1 MAGQAVYFLGSKQK
15 DQPAVRS
22 ILEAWPPNMPCIAR
36 QPSLAAKT
44 KAASFGEAAEVE
56 LPSSQTI
63 GRPGQWTL
71 LCLMEATSA
80 RPLYHYDCNVLLL
93 ARDPPR
99 PRALDGPHS
108 YYKFGSRTG
117 LFRETFVEHWPF
129 EAPAE
134 ATSSLDPPSTR
145 NPTISSFGADG
156 VLAWITSAGELLQVA
171 TCIGNR
177 LKGVDFRNSLQRG
190 LSYGERNE
198 MLEIA
203 AGAPQASGFAIG
215 LSLGSPLE
223 PFEKCWLHNLW
234 PRFSYRHRGLEIR
247 LQYWVDS
254 RSVIQEYQIRNT
266 GQEVVAL
273 PYIVSSDVCF
283 REHDAETAS
292 AYQIAPGKSPARL
305 LLFQNAQVVIRN
317 EDHQCEMS
325 MALFLNG
332 QRHPLWAPSRLNENV
347 KESKIVAGSLYTSE
361 GLSQID
367 ERLRRRIRTGQLVDE
382 EADAEFR
389 RSYRRCHDLGLG
401 LQQLHDET
409 NFSSHTSTL
418 EVPPGSSQELRL
430 VFHIA
435 PFSQSGKDQAELHSA
450 PHAETTSNDGD
461 HQHNDKPMPDA
472 ILDRVRTK
480 QRSIIEKSMRIDL
493 NGLGP
498 EGRRQISTLIHEHL
512 EVGAACATLNLIGE
526 ARYHFLTACLIAEQI
541 YKQDSYFLSYV
552 RFKYGRFLFKYG
564 WCSTAL
570 QVVEPLF
577 HTLSTHKSKSA
588 RLGLLRA
595 KVQLRLASMYL
606 ETNDLSKA
614 VAMYARSMPNSG
626 VEGEVLDQ
634 ASAPYVER
642 IAWAQVKGEEYE
654 AAFENY
660 MLLFKSSTNDRQIIL
675 SNLGFIQRKL
685 GHLERAQSF
694 FKEALDVS
702 DALLDSN
709 EQLYARS
716 GLYACLRLLGVNPE
730 EHVDIAKSLV
740 QNVDFILPAYSAS
753 SLGIPIKYKPLLFAC
768 IRHLEALLTSWSISV
783 TDNEG
788 ISGIVFVDADPLYC
802 AHAGRLSYFQF
813 KFLVQCQEYIKQQQP
828 KNASQLEISRRI
840 ETICR
845 GHLVWV
851 FEMAKFTHT
860 WAMYSPVGGEPTS
873 PATSADGPSETFM
886 LQGAFNFAKLWLY
899 LRTWSHEW
907 EFALKQLHSKLDAWL
922 LYLRNS
928 QHMGNL
934 WVERHKSVDL
944 QPYDT
949 IASDSVRISK
959 MIPEYRLSDFAMLWL
974 VMKALKRLIDLIGI
988 KGEMSGRLEEDPVR
1002 YQFNQ
1007 VRRTLEDYQDT
1018 LGHDVIR
1025 SNILK
1030 TFIPKSD
1037 LSSEY
1042 RPGRK
1047 AVKDPKG
1054 NTLNTTLP
1062 LAQAGASK
1070 GAPPLDDP
1078 VTETANTLPDAQV
1091 GEPHRQALI
1100 LIRAVD
1106 ELVFTVQP
1114 GDLAVL
1120 EATSAA
1126 FFTGLDA
1133 QIWTAWQETVSPPHE
1148 QYVRGLQDPRQIALT
1163 LLAAKC
1169 GYISVG
1175 SSEEAIE
1182 QVCCD
1187 RLAIALDDA
1196 GQITDSIAENDP
1208 VNWSVANYEPMSVLL
1223 GGLFEECR
1231 LLLLP
1236 HANEEHHGPLQD
1248 TQVPQASQLSESSP
1262 NKQGSMAIPHQ
1273 VCTIPK
1279 LARKDVID
1287 TEFQPDWMYHYPT
1300 YIHKL
1305 PLQIDT
1311 AAELKKFESWD
1322 SLENAVVKWKAANGF
1337 STTNDY
1343 PRVFPP
1349 HVADSG
1355 SKERQAFNDGSMK
1368 RHMDIDWYPNAAG
1381 LYNRLFQPRTF
1392 DQAKKRL
1399 IEFTGHDFD
1408 TALICW
1414 LTSTED
1420 EKPNYQWFYH
1430 RHVSSTSL
1438 FGERVDWKGDIWETE
1453 IHLGFYQLLSKEDN
1467 KTYPPPHLRF
1477 PSQLRVREL
1486 PRLSHAS
1493 AGGEITPV
1501 TISLRFIGDLR
1512 DRSWTCVF
1520 VSSAARDY
1528 GFTGLVNEFTNGN
1541 RNDVVDREF
1550 YSEKMGQRRLLELAY
1565 VERMLNEMV
1574 QSSREVLEG
1583 FQRELD
1589 VPETRDPQSESYES
1603 IHNYSRLYSKA
1614 GEILRDVLKL
1624 LNLAVRAVEDWEKR
1638 ENNRDIRSRWSKKD
1652 QARYGRKLVDLT
1664 GKCRIGLQKVRL
1676 QRDLLEEQQKLAE
1689 QRHNNLINY
1698 MSLQA
1703 ARTSSQSAEDVR
1715 LFTYVNII
1723 FLPLSFSSSLFS
1735 MGGAPQGSTISVMVP
1750 TTVVALTITI
1760 LVLANMKVLERNL
1773 SFWTYKA
1780 NTTARRRMKAREHS
1794 WGFPWNKIS
1803 QELEEA
1809 AELQLAKP
1817 ENVKRLPAQSRW
1829 WYSLFWISYAIE
1841 APRLYMLQGFRMWET
1856 RNSQRMGHRSAIT
1869 VRIFFSVLLIPLCT
1883 FIFVAQL
1890 LMVTV
1895 ADSFDLAIQAV
1906 RWLKTSVMGNLS
1918 IDNLDKEGQARER
1931 LSEEE
1936 YPHSIHEKQKLSEET
1951 DSAKSTSV
1959 PLSQRLQVPPRPL
1972 RKLAHKLKPSSD
1984 GLGSLEPR
1992 PSGFDQKEEALNLG
2006 EKSSSD
2012 EDGWGITLDKK
2023 SEDHAIP
2030 LPPRAQSFTVHRRL
2044 SNASYKEEP
2053 SWWARLK
2060 LRRRSESRCAFADK
2074 RTIPKHNHFGLTL
2087 SRIHAGQILDKM
2099 STLSLFLSGLLFSW
2113 AQIISGRPTTTS
2125 KADLFQNLFN
2135 ILDLTNASLSVT
2147 TIPSDFHI
2155 ERAFHAEIPFLPEAC
2170 LFNIIAGLRDTV
2182 LGDFDTNMPASAF
2195 RSTRFV
2201 SPIIKLHS
2209 PATTEIPRK
2218 YVVWGLFLTSYYLHR
2233 FNAYQL
2239 SFFSLWFNEHEVGGI
2254 GVGGRGLPSGVA
2266 TTPSPAANTLEIGY
2280 AYFGPHTL
2288 GKGAVFMTVISALM
2302 EAAPPSAETRI
2313 TQTWINFLHGE
2324 NCIFVVVPSSNAKA
2338 AFTYFHLVELLG
2350 SAADFYEQ
2358 NDRFGQ
2364 LEMNVSVDG
2373 VRIAQAAFSW
2383 REVVGEVGLGLNE
2396 TVAEGIDIS

>member
-1 MAGQAVYFLGSKQK
+1 MAPIPIAN
-15 DQPAVRS
+15 
-22 ILEAWPPNMPCIAR
+22 LEAE
-36 QPSLAAKT
+36 LACFE
-44 KAASFGEAAEVE
+44 S
-56 LPSSQTI
+56 P
-63 GRPGQWTL
+63 L
-71 LCLMEATSA
+71 LSA
-80 RPLYHYDCNVLLL
+80 VPRFDHG
-93 ARDPPR
+93 DPPR
-99 PRALDGPHS
+99 PFD
-108 YYKFGSRTG
+108 
-117 LFRETFVEHWPF
+117 
-129 EAPAE
+129 APAE
-134 ATSSLDPPSTR
+134 AASSLEPSSTR
-145 NPTISSFGADG
+145 NPSIFSFGADG

-171 TCIGNR
+171 TCIGDR
-177 LKGVDFRNSLQRG
+177 LKGVDFKKSIQRG
-190 LSYGERNE
+190 LYYGERSE
-198 MLEIA
+198 MLERA
-203 AGAPQASGFAIG
+203 AGAPQGSGFAIG
-215 LSLGSPLE
+215 LSLGSQLD
-223 PFEKCWLHNLW
+223 PFERCWLHNLW
-234 PRFSYRHRGLEIR
+234 PRFSYLYRGLEIR

-254 RSVIQEYQIRNT
+254 RTVIQEYQIRNPA
-266 GQEVVAL
+266 QEVVTL

-283 REHDAETAS
+283 REHNAETAS
-292 AYQIAPGKSPARL
+292 ADQIAPGRSSARL

-317 EDHQCEMS
+317 EDHQCQMT
-325 MALFLNG
+325 MGLFLNG
-332 QRHPLWAPSRLNENV
+332 QRHPLWAPSRLHEDV
-347 KESKIVAGSLYTSE
+347 KESKIVAGSLHTSD

-389 RSYRRCHDLGLG
+389 RSYRRCHDLGQG

-435 PFSQSGKDQAELHSA
+435 PFSRSGKDQSELRSV
-450 PHAETTSNDGD
+450 PQAETKSDDGD
-461 HQHNDKPMPDA
+461 QQHNGKPTSESM
-472 ILDRVRTK
+472 LDRIRTN
-480 QRSIIEKSMRIDL
+480 QRSIVDKSIRIDL
-493 NGLGP
+493 HSLGP
-498 EGRRQISTLIHEHL
+498 EGKRQVSTLVNEHL

-526 ARYHFLTACLIAEQI
+526 ARYHFFTASLIAEQI
-541 YKQDSYFLSYV
+541 YKQDSYFLSLV
-552 RFKYGRFLFKYG
+552 RFKYGRFLFRYG

-570 QVVEPLF
+570 QVLEPLF
-577 HTLSTHKSKSA
+577 HTLSIHKSKSA
-588 RLGLLRA
+588 RFELLRA
-595 KVQLRLASMYL
+595 KVQLRLASMYVQ
-606 ETNDLSKA
+606 TDDHSKA
-614 VAMYARSMPNSG
+614 VVMYARSMPNSG

-642 IAWAQVKGEEYE
+642 IAWAQVKQEEYE

-660 MLLFKSSTNDRQIIL
+660 MLLFKSSTSDRQVVL

-702 DALLDSN
+702 DAPLDSSG
-709 EQLYARS
+709 QLHARS
-716 GLYACLRLLGVNPE
+716 GLYACLRQLGVNPE
-730 EHVDIAKSLV
+730 EHEGIAKSLV
-740 QNVDFILPAYSAS
+740 QNVDDILLAPSAS
-753 SLGIPIKYKPLLFAC
+753 SLGIPIKSKPLL
-768 IRHLEALLTSWSISV
+768 
-783 TDNEG
+783 
-788 ISGIVFVDADPLYC
+788 
-802 AHAGRLSYFQF
+802 FQF
-813 KFLVQCQEYIKQQQP
+813 KFLVQCQEFIKQQHP
-828 KNASQLEISRRI
+828 ENPSRLGISGRI
-840 ETICR
+840 ERICR

-860 WAMYSPVGGEPTS
+860 WASFSPVGGETTS
-873 PATSADGPSETFM
+873 PATRADGPVETSM

-907 EFALKQLHSKLDAWL
+907 EFALKQLHSKLDGWL

-934 WVERHKSVDL
+934 WVERHKSVEL

-949 IASDSVRISK
+949 IALDNIRISK

-974 VMKALKRLIDLIGI
+974 VIKALKRMIDLIET
-988 KGEMSGRLEEDPVR
+988 KGEMSGRLEEDPVK

-1007 VRRTLEDYQDT
+1007 VRRTLEDYQDR

-1047 AVKDPKG
+1047 AVKDPKA

-1062 LAQAGASK
+1062 LGQPGASK
-1070 GAPPLDDP
+1070 GAPPLEDP
-1078 VTETANTLPDAQV
+1078 VTETANTLLDAQV
-1091 GEPHRQALI
+1091 GEPNRQALI
-1100 LIRAVD
+1100 LIRTVD
-1106 ELVFTVQP
+1106 EVVYTVQP
-1114 GDLAVL
+1114 GDLTVL
-1120 EATSAA
+1120 EATSAG
-1126 FFTGLDA
+1126 FFTGLDG
-1133 QIWTAWQETVSPPHE
+1133 QIWTAWQETVSLPLV
-1148 QYVRGLQDPRQIALT
+1148 QFVRGLQDPRQIALT
-1163 LLAAKC
+1163 LFAAKC
-1169 GYISVG
+1169 GYISIG
-1175 SSEEAIE
+1175 SPEEAVE
-1182 QVCCD
+1182 HVCCD
-1187 RLAIALDDA
+1187 RISIALDDA
-1196 GQITDSIAENDP
+1196 GQIADSIAENNP
-1208 VNWSVANYEPMSVLL
+1208 VNWAGPNYEPMSVLL

-1236 HANEEHHGPLQD
+1236 HANEERPLQG
-1248 TQVPQASQLSESSP
+1248 TQVPQASQLSESSH
-1262 NKQGSMAIPHQ
+1262 NKQGSMAMPQQ
-1273 VCTIPK
+1273 VSTVPK
-1279 LARKDVID
+1279 LARKDIID
-1287 TEFQPDWMYHYPT
+1287 TEFQPDWMYHYPK
-1300 YIHKL
+1300 YIHNNF
-1305 PLQIDT
+1305 LQIDA

-1355 SKERQAFNDGSMK
+1355 GKERQAFNDGFMK

-1381 LYNRLFQPRTF
+1381 LYERLIQPRTF

-1414 LTSTED
+1414 LTSTEE
-1420 EKPNYQWFYH
+1420 EKPYYQWFYH
-1430 RHVSSTSL
+1430 RHVLSTNL

-1453 IHLGFYQLLSKEDN
+1453 IHFGFYQLLSKEDN

-1550 YSEKMGQRRLLELAY
+1550 YGEKMGQRRLLELAY

-1583 FQRELD
+1583 FQKELD

-1624 LNLAVRAVEDWEKR
+1624 LNLAIRAVEDWEKR

-1780 NTTARRRMKAREHS
+1780 NTTARKRMKAREHS
-1794 WGFPWNKIS
+1794 WGFLWNKIS

-1809 AELQLAKP
+1809 ADLQLAKP

-1841 APRLYMLQGFRMWET
+1841 APRVYMFQGFRMWET
-1856 RNSQRMGHRSAIT
+1856 RSSQRIGHRFAIT
-1869 VRIFFSVLLIPLCT
+1869 VRILFSVLLIPLCT

-1890 LMVTV
+1890 LIVTV

-1918 IDNLDKEGQARER
+1918 IDNLEKEGQARER

-1936 YPHSIHEKQKLSEET
+1936 HPHSIHEKQKLSEET

-1959 PLSQRLQVPPRPL
+1959 PLSQWLQAPPRPL
-1972 RKLAHKLKPSSD
+1972 RKLANKLKPSSD
-1984 GLGSLEPR
+1984 GLGSLELR
-1992 PSGFDQKEEALNLG
+1992 PSGLDQKEALNLG
-2006 EKSSSD
+2006 EESSSD

-2023 SEDHAIP
+2023 SEDKTKP
-2030 LPPRAQSFTVHRRL
+2030 LSPRVQSFAAHRRL
-2044 SNASYKEEP
+2044 SNASFKEEP

-2060 LRRRSESRCAFADK
+2060 LRRGSESK
-2074 RTIPKHNHFGLTL
+2074 
-2087 SRIHAGQILDKM
+2087 
-2099 STLSLFLSGLLFSW
+2099 
-2113 AQIISGRPTTTS
+2113 
-2125 KADLFQNLFN
+2125 
-2135 ILDLTNASLSVT
+2135 V
-2147 TIPSDFHI
+2147 
-2155 ERAFHAEIPFLPEAC
+2155 
-2170 LFNIIAGLRDTV
+2170 
-2182 LGDFDTNMPASAF
+2182 
-2195 RSTRFV
+2195 
-2201 SPIIKLHS
+2201 
-2209 PATTEIPRK
+2209 
-2218 YVVWGLFLTSYYLHR
+2218 
-2233 FNAYQL
+2233 
-2239 SFFSLWFNEHEVGGI
+2239 
-2254 GVGGRGLPSGVA
+2254 
-2266 TTPSPAANTLEIGY
+2266 
-2280 AYFGPHTL
+2280 
-2288 GKGAVFMTVISALM
+2288 
-2302 EAAPPSAETRI
+2302 
-2313 TQTWINFLHGE
+2313 
-2324 NCIFVVVPSSNAKA
+2324 
-2338 AFTYFHLVELLG
+2338 
-2350 SAADFYEQ
+2350 
-2358 NDRFGQ
+2358 
-2364 LEMNVSVDG
+2364 
-2373 VRIAQAAFSW
+2373 
-2383 REVVGEVGLGLNE
+2383 
-2396 TVAEGIDIS
+2396 